1 MNMDGMTYEE
11 IDFSG
16 EKSVADK
23 WILTQLNETIETVT
37 KLSERYEFGEAG
49 RALYNFI
56 WDDFCDWYIEMA
68 KLPLYGDDE
77 AAKKT
82 TRSILAHVLD
92 QTMRLLH
99 PFMPFITEEIWQN
112 LPHAGESITTAK
124 WPEVNPAYSDETA
137 AQEMKM
143 LMEMIRS
150 VRNIRAEVNT
160 PMSKKIK
167 MLVKAKDDSVLK
179 AIEKNRAYIEKFCNP
194 EELQIGINLETPE
207 KAMTAVITGLEI
219 ILPLEGL
226 INIEEEIARLEK
238 EYDKFTKEVERV
250 EKKLNNPGF
259 MKKAPENVVA
269 EERAK
274 EKDYREKRA
283 LVEAR
288 LNELKGL

>member
-1 MNMDGMTYEE
+1 
-11 IDFSG
+11 
-16 EKSVADK
+16 
-23 WILTQLNETIETVT
+23 
-37 KLSERYEFGEAG
+37 
-49 RALYNFI
+49 
-56 WDDFCDWYIEMA
+56 MA
-68 KLPLYGDDE
+68 KLPLYGEDE

-112 LPHAGESITTAK
+112 LPHEGESITIAK
-124 WPEVNPAYSDETA
+124 WPEVDPALNDAQA

-160 PMSKKIK
+160 PMSKKVK
-167 MLVKAKDDSVLK
+167 MLVKVKDETILN
-179 AIEKNRAYIEKFCNP
+179 ALEKNRGYIEKFCNP
-194 EELQIGINLETPE
+194 EELQIGTDIEIPD
-207 KAMTAVITGLEI
+207 KAMTAIVTGLEI

-226 INIEEEIARLEK
+226 INIDEEIARLQK
-238 EYDKFTKEVERV
+238 EYEKYTKEVERV
-250 EKKLNNPGF
+250 EKKLSNEGF
-259 MKKAPENVVA
+259 MKKAPESVVL

-283 LVEAR
+283 MVEAR
-288 LNELKGL
+288 IKELRG